1 MKITKRHLSKLIK
14 ERVQNSTTLEIK
26 LADGSVQPVEIPWNI
41 IMSALDDGLSP
52 DGLFVEIEE
61 FVENEYD
68 IDEYFELSDKADAEV
83 RKMHDDYQ
91 AGGVL
96 SDEEDYARGFKEN
109 KEMKITKRQLKR
121 IIKEEKARLL
131 SEQSRIA
138 KEARLLSN
146 LDNIATAIEELARG
160 VYGMSG
166 PGTVSGDA
174 GDEIAQDLEM
184 QVERLTDLHRAMQA
198 HFESMDMDSG
208 GQAEDD
214 MVDAGIRAREMS
226 KRR

>member
-1 MKITKRHLSKLIK
+1 
-14 ERVQNSTTLEIK
+14 
-26 LADGSVQPVEIPWNI
+26 
-41 IMSALDDGLSP
+41 
-52 DGLFVEIEE
+52 
-61 FVENEYD
+61 
-68 IDEYFELSDKADAEV
+68 
-83 RKMHDDYQ
+83 
-91 AGGVL
+91 
-96 SDEEDYARGFKEN
+96 
-109 KEMKITKRQLKR
+109 
-121 IIKEEKARLL
+121 
-131 SEQSRIA
+131 
-138 KEARLLSN
+138 
-146 LDNIATAIEELARG
+146 
-160 VYGMSG
+160 MSG

>member
-1 MKITKRHLSKLIK
+1 
-14 ERVQNSTTLEIK
+14 
-26 LADGSVQPVEIPWNI
+26 
-41 IMSALDDGLSP
+41 
-52 DGLFVEIEE
+52 
-61 FVENEYD
+61 
-68 IDEYFELSDKADAEV
+68 
-83 RKMHDDYQ
+83 
-91 AGGVL
+91 
-96 SDEEDYARGFKEN
+96 
-109 KEMKITKRQLKR
+109 MKITKRQLKR

-198 HFESMDMDSG
+198 HFESMDSEN
-208 GQAEDD
+208 QAEDD